1 MTPKV
6 FIDTNVWFSA
16 FWGSENCQKIIG
28 ASINGKINA
37 VISSQVLK
45 ELINNLHK
53 KIPGALPALNTLLTN
68 FPLTVIKDAESCPK
82 KLEDYIEKKDRLIF
96 ASAYNFKAD
105 YFVTGNLKDF
115 SVTNIH
121 KLTAIK
127 IVNPSELVKL
137 IGL

>member
-1 MTPKV
+1 MIPKV

-16 FWGSENCQKIIG
+16 FWGSENCQKIIR
-28 ASINGKINA
+28 ASINGKISA

-53 KIPGALPALNTLLTN
+53 KIPKALPALNTLLTN
-68 FPLTVIKDAESCPK
+68 IPLTVIKDAESCPK
-82 KLEDYIEKKDRLIF
+82 KLENYIEKKDRLIF
-96 ASAYNFKAD
+96 ASACVFKAD

-115 SVTNIH
+115 SVANIH
-121 KLTAIK
+121 KLTDIK